1 MRADV
6 LIIEDVRE
14 LAELVSMYL
23 EREGMET
30 VLCET
35 AEDALKTIENRK
47 FDLVVLDLNLPG
59 MDGFEFLTLFRRENA
74 TPVMIMSARDSDEDI
89 IAGLG
94 SGADEFVTKPFSPRV
109 FAARARAMLRREQN
123 AGIDAEK
130 TVKFGEYTL
139 FETTCILKKGDERVY
154 LSVKEYEVLDYLAR
168 HPDAPI
174 KPETIYK
181 NIWKKSYGDVSVV
194 AVYIQRLRKKIER
207 DPSHPKYIETVFGM
221 GYRFNLQ
228 PEEETV
234 AAHEVQRPSPSQG
247 A

>member
-1 MRADV
+1 MKADV

-35 AEDALKTIENRK
+35 AEEALKIIENRK

-59 MDGFEFLTLFRRENA
+59 IDGFEFLSIFRRDNA

-109 FAARARAMLRREQN
+109 FAARARAMIRREQN

-130 TVKFGEYTL
+130 TVKFGNFTL

-154 LSVKEYEVLDYLAR
+154 LSVKEYEVLNYLAR
-168 HPDAPI
+168 HPGAPV

-181 NIWKKSYGDVSVV
+181 SVWNKSFGDVSVV

-207 DPSHPKYIETVFGM
+207 NPSEPKYIETVFGM
-221 GYRFNLQ
+221 GYRFNLN
-228 PEEETV
+228 PEEEEAVT
-234 AAHEVQRPSPSQG
+234 AHEERPGQG